1 MDTLER
7 QRYDHGKAY
16 RGDCHSAGCT
26 MSRWD
31 PLLEE
36 ALAASVAMVLLGSL
50 VALLFWLSTG
60 LSPWPM
66 VVLAE
71 VAGFG
76 IGTVVL
82 TLTSPRRRR

>member
-1 MDTLER
+1 MT
-7 QRYDHGKAY
+7 
-16 RGDCHSAGCT
+16 
-26 MSRWD
+26 RWD

-36 ALAASVAMVLLGSL
+36 ALAASVAMGLLGSL
-50 VALLFWLSTG
+50 VALLFWLCTG

-82 TLTSPRRRR
+82 TLTSPRRRRR